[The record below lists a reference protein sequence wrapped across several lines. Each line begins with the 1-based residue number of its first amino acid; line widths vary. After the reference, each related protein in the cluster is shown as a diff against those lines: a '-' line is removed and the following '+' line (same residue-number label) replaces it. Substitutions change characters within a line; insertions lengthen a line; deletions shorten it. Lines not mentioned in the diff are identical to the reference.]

1 MKPKVQIKAYRNL
14 SQIVTLIDA
23 YQKDGRNLKADDLTI
38 LENASIVFDDEK
50 ILWFGLERDFP
61 DEYKTVEKTYFLE
74 GKILTPEIVDSHTHI
89 IFGGDR
95 SFEYSMRLNG
105 ASYEQLA
112 AAGGG
117 IIHTV
122 EATNKLSAAKLFELA
137 KTRIETIHSYGVGT
151 IEIKSG
157 YALTYE
163 KELELSTI
171 IHDLKLFF
179 APTVQIKNTFMAAH
193 AVPPQFKDKSMNS
206 GSSCSG
212 GKINSNEYLKQV
224 VIPLLEE
231 LAKKKIIDVVDIF
244 HEENY
249 FSTEDVVLLFDKAKS
264 LGIPTKIHAD
274 EFNNNGGAKLATEY
288 ASLSADHLLA
298 TDKDGIKALANSQT
312 VATLLPG
319 TGLFLGKKSA
329 SARDFLDAGVKV
341 SIASDYN
348 PGSCHCDNV
357 ILLASIAAPLYKMNL
372 AEVWAAITLNAA
384 HALDLRN
391 QGVIDKGFASR
402 FSLFNAK
409 NINYITYNWGK
420 NFSFANL

>member
-1 MKPKVQIKAYRNL
+1 MSMKAYRNL
-14 SQIVTLIDA
+14 SQIVTMIDA

-38 LENASIVFDDEK
+38 LENASVVFDDDIEK
-50 ILWFGLERDFP
+50 GTILWLGLEKDFP
-61 DEYKTVEKTYFLE
+61 AKYREIEKTYFLN
-74 GKILTPEIVDSHTHI
+74 GKILTPEIVDSHTHL

-105 ASYEQLA
+105 ATYEELA

-117 IIHTV
+117 IINTMN
-122 EATNKLSAAKLFELA
+122 ATNNLSAAQLFEMA

-157 YALTYE
+157 YALNYK
-163 KELELSTI
+163 KELELSKI

-193 AVPPQFKDKSMNS
+193 AIPPRFKEFKE
-206 GSSCSG
+206 SSS
-212 GKINSNEYLKQV
+212 SRYLKEE

-231 LAKKKIIDVVDIF
+231 LAASKIIDIVDIF
-244 HEENY
+244 HEQNY
-249 FSTEDVVLLFDKAKS
+249 FSMEDVVLLFDKAKS

-274 EFNNNGGAKLATEY
+274 EFNNNGGAKLA
-288 ASLSADHLLA
+288 ARCNSLSADHLLA
-298 TDKDGIKALANSQT
+298 TEADGIKALANSKT

-319 TGLFLGKKSA
+319 TGLFLGKAAA
-329 SARDFLDAGVKV
+329 SARNFLDAGVKV

-357 ILLASIAAPLYKMNL
+357 ILLASLAAPMYKMNL
-372 AEVWAAITLNAA
+372 AQLWAAITLNAS
-384 HALDLRN
+384 HSLGLTK
-391 QGVIDKGFASR
+391 QGVIEKGFVPR
-402 FSLFNAK
+402 FSLFSVK
-409 NINYITYNWGK
+409 HINEITYNWGK
-420 NFSFANL
+420 NFSFNL